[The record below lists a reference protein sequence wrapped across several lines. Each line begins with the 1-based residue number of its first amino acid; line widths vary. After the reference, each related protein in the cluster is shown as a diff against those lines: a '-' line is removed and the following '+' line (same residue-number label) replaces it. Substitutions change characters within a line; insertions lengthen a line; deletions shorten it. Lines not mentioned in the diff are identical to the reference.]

1 MKATL
6 GAEPA
11 DITALLGSW
20 SRGDTASLEQLLP
33 LVYDELRRI
42 ARRFL
47 NNEPEGLTL
56 QTTDVVHETF
66 LRLIGHDR
74 IDWRNRG
81 QFFGIAGRTMRR
93 LLVDHAR
100 RSLYAKRGA
109 GSPHIPLERLGETSL
124 DRPQELIE
132 LDDLLQRLAAIDPE
146 KVKLVE
152 LRFFAGLSLE
162 QTATALGRSRA
173 TVVRQW
179 ALTKAWLYRAL
190 RAVV

>member
-56 QTTDVVHETF
+56 QTTDVVHEAF

-100 RSLYAKRGA
+100 RSLY
-109 GSPHIPLERLGETSL
+109 
-124 DRPQELIE
+124 
-132 LDDLLQRLAAIDPE
+132 
-146 KVKLVE
+146 
-152 LRFFAGLSLE
+152 
-162 QTATALGRSRA
+162 
-173 TVVRQW
+173 
-179 ALTKAWLYRAL
+179 
-190 RAVV
+190 